1 MKSIKIF
8 ASSLCIIA
16 TISLATLSCKEEDPM
31 LDSVVSPVLVDV
43 VGASFGAPIAAIAS
57 VPTDSSS
64 KEITVASRLLELD
77 KTNIL
82 NNEIGI
88 DSIPVAGIKLTVTYE
103 LTKSVKAGKLTFK
116 GQTFTFTDQT
126 YKTSGN
132 WGDITSDANGLVS
145 IKTSFKTLGFEGN
158 TIQRKGDV
166 IKVTWSGTHK
176 GIAFTRFSQIAV
188 TEK

>member
-1 MKSIKIF
+1 
-8 ASSLCIIA
+8 
-16 TISLATLSCKEEDPM
+16 M
-31 LDSVVSPVLVDV
+31 LNSVVSPVLVDV
-43 VGASFGAPIAAIAS
+43 VGATFGAPISATAS

-64 KEITVASRLLELD
+64 QEITVASRLFELD

-88 DSIPVAGIKLTVTYE
+88 DSIPVSAIALSIKYE
-103 LTKSVKAGKLTFK
+103 LTKSVKAEKFTIK
-116 GQTFTFTDQT
+116 GQTYTFTPET
-126 YKTSGN
+126 YKSSGN
-132 WGDITSDANGLVS
+132 WGEITSDGNGLVS
-145 IKTSFKTLGFEGN
+145 LKTSFKKLGFEGN
-158 TIQRKGDV
+158 RIQRKGDI